1 MYKKELE
8 IIDAGDAEP
17 DRYRIVTK
25 HNKFEPFRTKNLCQL
40 DITLVW
46 LMIWTCQTYRYACST
61 VETFLQYFLVIM
73 KRMLQNY

>member
-25 HNKFEPFRTKNLCQL
+25 HNKFEQFRTKNLCQL

-46 LMIWTCQTYRYACST
+46 LRI
-61 VETFLQYFLVIM
+61 
-73 KRMLQNY
+73 